1 MFMPHYPALAL
12 ETPFAVLDPLALGM
26 LARFGMDRSTLRSRL
41 RRRIAMGLL
50 AAIAL
55 WVVLPNWNS
64 SYFTLTPLI
73 AALATTLVMVLSADR
88 VRGRGIGRA
97 GLAAPWLVF
106 LGRLSLPLF
115 LLHPL
120 VNTVL
125 RLVFTQ
131 TTGVEMPW
139 WLLFAV
145 GPCLSIL
152 AAWGFHRVVEEPLK
166 RLSASLKFRRAPLA
180 LIPVEA
186 PPVREPV
193 IRQFARPVG
202 LTVDRRKR
210 AA

>member
-1 MFMPHYPALAL
+1 
-12 ETPFAVLDPLALGM
+12 
-26 LARFGMDRSTLRSRL
+26 
-41 RRRIAMGLL
+41 
-50 AAIAL
+50 
-55 WVVLPNWNS
+55 
-64 SYFTLTPLI
+64 
-73 AALATTLVMVLSADR
+73 MVLSADR